1 MLGSLQE
8 FTKSFF
14 YDSQDHERKKP
25 YEPYKNKRAKRESPK
40 YQSVRA
46 NNRRNRVLKPTNNS
60 PVFNSRFRRDIHE
73 RSEYDKVRD
82 TTSRVRQPSRLNRMK
97 NYLMSIFSNDT
108 ETIDSMKESCHNISI
123 RRRNTNF
130 NTNNSYLNIKQ
141 RIENSEAFRSKLSE
155 LKYDKEQL
163 HNLRRSAYG
172 NPIVTSNENIPHK
185 NLDEDKVF
193 LLRNENRL
201 LKRDLKAKEAELD
214 VTKQRLELALEKNR
228 KYAKNIN
235 ELKMQLNDYKLEND
249 KISIPNDTLYNPPPL
264 RKPYEGQFSRTID
277 KMKYNNI
284 ADLSDVDNA
293 SDSISPVR
301 VDFSR
306 YSDNSDTTNGVYR

>member
-14 YDSQDHERKKP
+14 YDSQDHKRKEP
-25 YEPYKNKRAKRESPK
+25 YELYKNKRTKRGSPK
-40 YQSVRA
+40 YQSIRA
-46 NNRRNRVLKPTNNS
+46 NNRRNRVLKPANNS
-60 PVFNSRFRRDIHE
+60 PIFNTRLSRDIHE
-73 RSEYDKVRD
+73 RSQYDQVGD
-82 TTSRVRQPSRLNRMK
+82 TASRVRLPSRLNKMK

-108 ETIDSMKESCHNISI
+108 ETIDSMKESCHNINI

-130 NTNNSYLNIKQ
+130 NTNNSYLNIRQ

-172 NPIVTSNENIPHK
+172 NPVVASNENIPHK

-201 LKRDLKAKEAELD
+201 LKRDLKAKKAELD
-214 VTKQRLELALEKNR
+214 VTKQRLALALEKNR
-228 KYAKNIN
+228 KYSKNIN
-235 ELKMQLNDYKLEND
+235 ELKIQLNDYKLEND
-249 KISIPNDTLYNPPPL
+249 KISIPNDTLYNPPAL
-264 RKPYEGQFSRTID
+264 RKPHEGQFSRTTD
-277 KMKYNNI
+277 EMKYNNMT
-284 ADLSDVDNA
+284 DLKNVDNV

-301 VDFSR
+301 IDFSR
-306 YSDNSDTTNGVYR
+306 YSDNSDTTNRVYR